1 MEFLPEEN
9 PLSFI
14 VGKDEDS
21 KDIIPASTLV
31 PELNQLHLYIVF
43 STGDHNVRNL
53 QSNCSPAPMIST
65 LGEDAQFHRVFGCF
79 KCCLDLG

>member
-1 MEFLPEEN
+1 MEFLPEEI

-31 PELNQLHLYIVF
+31 PELNQLHLYMYLAQATI
-43 STGDHNVRNL
+43 
-53 QSNCSPAPMIST
+53 I
-65 LGEDAQFHRVFGCF
+65 LGIYRAIAHRRR
-79 KCCLDLG
+79 